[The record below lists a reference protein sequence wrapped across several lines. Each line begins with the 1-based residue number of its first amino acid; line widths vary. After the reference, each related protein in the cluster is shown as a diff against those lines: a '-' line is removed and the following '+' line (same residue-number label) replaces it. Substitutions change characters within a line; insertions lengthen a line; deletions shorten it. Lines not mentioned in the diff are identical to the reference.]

1 MIYIEQ
7 RAFDML
13 SEAKSNTVFKIFL
26 YIALNQPEE
35 GVHGFIIDK
44 KQLQFDLNLK
54 KSVFFRDLHWLKK
67 NLLIQELK
75 FVDQSDF
82 MVNPYIVMNNGDRDA
97 RIKEW
102 ARRQRMDIER
112 EVRLRKERRLK
123 QFRDAKKA
131 NSQPEMQ
138 NK

>member
-1 MIYIEQ
+1 MIYIEP

-13 SEAKSNTVFKIFL
+13 SDAKSNTVFKIFL
-26 YIALNQPEE
+26 YIALKQPAE
-35 GVHGFIIDK
+35 GVQGFTINK
-44 KQLQFDLNLK
+44 KELQADLNLK

-75 FVDQSDF
+75 FIDHSDF

-102 ARRQRMDIER
+102 ARRQSLDIER
-112 EVRLRKERRLK
+112 ERRLRKARRLK
-123 QFRDAKKA
+123 QLRDAKKA

-138 NK
+138 DK

>member
-1 MIYIEQ
+1 MIYFEK
-7 RAFDML
+7 RALDML
-13 SEAKSNTVFKIFL
+13 CEAKSNTVFKIFL

-75 FVDQSDF
+75 FINHSDF

-97 RIKEW
+97 RLAEW
-102 ARRQRMDIER
+102 ARRQSLDIER
-112 EVRLRKERRLK
+112 ERRLRKARRLK
-123 QFRDAKKA
+123 QLRDAKKS
-131 NSQPEMQ
+131 NQ
-138 NK
+138 